1 MKKKYSMCIQKLLF
15 LCFFV
20 CMSTIV
26 MAQELQVKGFQR
38 LENDLYARTHER
50 LDINETPC
58 AVLRVSVADAQK
70 FVFTGNI
77 IGEVEYH
84 PGEAIVYMTA
94 RSRNISIMSDKFGLL
109 KYEFPERLEKQ
120 VVYKLDLKLILPED
134 QKRKTLV
141 MAESAFH
148 SSHTSFGAMVGIVA
162 KHGAYLR
169 FRSDFKSVST
179 DLECDDTGALTGGGT
194 GIPYYVEGSSKKS
207 RFSLTGGYLYRF
219 MKPLYGYIGAGY
231 GTRTLAWET
240 VGGEW
245 AKNVDHSA
253 SGIAAEIGAIGR
265 YKSWAL
271 SLGCQTINFKYME
284 INVGVGFFF

>member
-1 MKKKYSMCIQKLLF
+1 MKTKLFGLSLLLF
-15 LCFFV
+15 F
-20 CMSTIV
+20 SIV
-26 MAQELQVKGFQR
+26 VNAQELQVKGFQR
-38 LENDLYARTHER
+38 LENDLYARTHVR

-58 AVLRVSVADAQK
+58 AVVRVSVADVQK

-94 RSRNISIMSDKFGLL
+94 RTRNISIMSDKFGLL
-109 KYEFPERLEKQ
+109 KYDFPERLEKQ

-134 QKRKTLV
+134 QQRKTLV

-169 FRSDFKSVST
+169 FRTDFKSVST
-179 DLECDDTGALTGGGT
+179 DLECDDTGELTGGGT
-194 GIPYYVEGSSKKS
+194 GTPYYVEGSSKKS

-219 MKPLYGYIGAGY
+219 MKPLYGYVGAGY

-245 AKNVDHSA
+245 AKNIDHSA

-265 YKSWAL
+265 YKNWAL

-284 INVGVGFFF
+284 MSVGVGIFF